1 MQGSSFR
8 DLETAAPSSVAA
20 GAQPG
25 VPEGE
30 SSRSSSQ
37 ALSEEQRSNSI
48 GEELKMVMKS
58 ERGGRLA
65 RNSAELLAGDRPGE
79 FTVVTEE
86 GSTIPVAVKDVA
98 AAGPTSNAPN
108 SAAALKDV
116 SAPAPATSAPNSAAA
131 LKDVAAAAPATSAPK
146 STAAGDAPVSEVTP
160 TRNWWGSMTAA
171 LGLKAATEGEPAPPS
186 RPAEARPEAEAAQA
200 PPGEQSEAAAT
211 AEQSEAAAAAEQQ
224 PLAVSAFAR
233 DVAVKPVSAETAD
246 SSAVQG
252 RESFNRCSCFAGTWF
267 IAELFGSVLRLTRLQ
282 LVQDW
287 HQAGFTL
294 PPKIFNFI
302 HSGDTAGFIMVQSCN
317 VRVVLAQVQLLRPGM
332 W

>member
-1 MQGSSFR
+1 MLQISEISRESSTAKVPGVAPDGKFGAQDIPRGAVQGSTFR
-8 DLETAAPSSVAA
+8 DLETAVPSTIAA
-20 GAQPG
+20 TAQSAF

-65 RNSAELLAGDRPGE
+65 RNSAELLAGDKPGE

-98 AAGPTSNAPN
+98 AAATPAPN
-108 SAAALKDV
+108 
-116 SAPAPATSAPNSAAA
+116 
-131 LKDVAAAAPATSAPK
+131 
-146 STAAGDAPVSEVTP
+146 DAPVSDVTP

-171 LGLKAATEGEPAPPS
+171 LGLKAAAAEDDSAPLPS
-186 RPAEARPEAEAAQA
+186 RPAEAGPEAEATQV
-200 PPGEQSEAAAT
+200 PPGEQSEPPAAV
-211 AEQSEAAAAAEQQ
+211 EQE
-224 PLAVSAFAR
+224 PLPVSAFSR

-252 RESFNRCSCFAGTWF
+252 RGSF
-267 IAELFGSVLRLTRLQ
+267 LQ
-282 LVQDW
+282 L
-287 HQAGFTL
+287 L
-294 PPKIFNFI
+294 
-302 HSGDTAGFIMVQSCN
+302 
-317 VRVVLAQVQLLRPGM
+317 VLVC
-332 W
+332 